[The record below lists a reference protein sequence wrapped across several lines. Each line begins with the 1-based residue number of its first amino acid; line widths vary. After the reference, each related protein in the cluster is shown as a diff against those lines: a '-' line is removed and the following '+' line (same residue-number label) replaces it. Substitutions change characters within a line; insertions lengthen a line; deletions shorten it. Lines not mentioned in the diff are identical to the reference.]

1 MASMKNRHHSG
12 SKEIHQYAVQAWHHT
27 AELSLAI
34 NESESFESS
43 GREGHAEMNTAEFH
57 RKQGRDVW

>member
-1 MASMKNRHHSG
+1 MT
-12 SKEIHQYAVQAWHHT
+12 HT